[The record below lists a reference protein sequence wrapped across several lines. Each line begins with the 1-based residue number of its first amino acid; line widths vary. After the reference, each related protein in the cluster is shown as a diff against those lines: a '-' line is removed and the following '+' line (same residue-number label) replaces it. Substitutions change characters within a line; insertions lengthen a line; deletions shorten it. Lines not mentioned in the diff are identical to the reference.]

1 MELDKKKLMIF
12 GLTIGIMM
20 FFLGLAVAILLGPST
35 EDYLLPKQ
43 VGSIIKLTGM
53 GMICISM
60 IVGGFFIEKI
70 EKDFKHLLLIFGIII
85 LLLNIFV
92 LQYFN

>member
-1 MELDKKKLMIF
+1 MKINKKNLMIF

-20 FFLGLAVAILLGPST
+20 FFLGLALAILLGPTT

-43 VGSIIKLTGM
+43 IGSTIKLTGM
-53 GMICISM
+53 GIICTSM
-60 IVGGFFIEKI
+60 IVGGFFIEEI